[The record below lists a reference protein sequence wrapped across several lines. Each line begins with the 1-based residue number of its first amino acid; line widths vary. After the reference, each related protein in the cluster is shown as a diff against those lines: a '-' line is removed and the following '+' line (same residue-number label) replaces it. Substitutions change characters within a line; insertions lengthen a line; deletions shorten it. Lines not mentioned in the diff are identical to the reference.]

1 MDGGLTEFLRAAITA
16 GATFP
21 LLETLDLGENR
32 LGDEAVRLL
41 ADALKPTYSYMQGHS
56 RNGDL
61 LFGGL
66 APALRELSLDANRL
80 ALDALGVLLAAFEA
94 DMQFLKLLRKLNLEK
109 NPSVPTKAAA
119 ARAEEGRALT
129 VLL

>member
-1 MDGGLTEFLRAAITA
+1 M
-16 GATFP
+16 
-21 LLETLDLGENR
+21 LETLDLGENR

-56 RNGDL
+56 RNCDL